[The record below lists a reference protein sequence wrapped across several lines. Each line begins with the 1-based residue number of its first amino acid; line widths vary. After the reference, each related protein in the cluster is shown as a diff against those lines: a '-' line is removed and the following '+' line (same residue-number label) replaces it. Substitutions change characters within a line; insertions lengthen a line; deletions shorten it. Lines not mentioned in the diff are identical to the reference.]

1 MRNLSILMFVLFA
14 INLHSQSQEV
24 IDSLLLDSILF
35 YDPSMYEN
43 KIDLV
48 ENRKDTLTSYFM
60 NKNVQYEIYQV
71 DNSKNIIVFD
81 ELENLLIIENEKS
94 LKPNFLFLEFVGEL
108 GNKNSVEKYYL
119 TKNSDVVTLFYKI
132 KENKLNLSGVNIEM
146 MDNSYIQ
153 YCYYNRK

>member
-24 IDSLLLDSILF
+24 IDSLLFSYDS
-35 YDPSMYEN
+35 SMYEN

-60 NKNVQYEIYQV
+60 NKNVQYDIYQV
-71 DNSKNIIVFD
+71 DNSKNVIVFD

-94 LKPNFLFLEFVGEL
+94 LKPQFLFLEFVGEL
-108 GNKNSVEKYYL
+108 GNKNSAEKYYL

-132 KENKLNLSGVNIEM
+132 KENKLNLSGVNIDM

>member
-1 MRNLSILMFVLFA
+1 
-14 INLHSQSQEV
+14 
-24 IDSLLLDSILF
+24 
-35 YDPSMYEN
+35 
-43 KIDLV
+43 
-48 ENRKDTLTSYFM
+48 M